1 MKETIA
7 VTYERKLSDG
17 NLGSEALSIT
27 LSLVLHDDELAEECL
42 NDGTVRGI
50 VTRVRAAVLGEL
62 ARSGTPH
69 VAAVAAAELGLSREE
84 EQSSNA

>member
-50 VTRVRAAVLGEL
+50 VKRVRAAVLGEL
-62 ARSGTPH
+62 ACSGAPH
-69 VAAVAAAELGLSREE
+69 VAAAAAAELGPSTEN
-84 EQSSNA
+84 EQFSKA